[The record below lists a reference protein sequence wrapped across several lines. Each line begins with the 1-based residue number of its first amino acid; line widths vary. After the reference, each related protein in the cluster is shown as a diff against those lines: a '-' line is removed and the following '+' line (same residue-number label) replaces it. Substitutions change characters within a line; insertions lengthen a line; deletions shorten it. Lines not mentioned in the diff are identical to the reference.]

1 MTIVTIMFDTKSSES
16 ESFRC
21 RGVHDVCPSYDAS
34 PSYDVNP
41 SYDASTS
48 YDASPSY
55 VC

>member
-21 RGVHDVCPSYDAS
+21 RGVYDECQSYDAS
-34 PSYDVNP
+34 PSYDANP
-41 SYDASTS
+41 S